1 MPARSKYQHHDP
13 QVIKEA
19 VDAVRSKKMSL
30 RGASKH
36 FGISLT
42 TLFDKVKGKRGAVKT
57 RRYLLTREE
66 EEKLVNWL
74 VKMAEVGFGQSAED
88 IRIKAKA
95 ILEIRGG
102 TTNDPSNMP
111 SKAWVYK
118 FLNRY
123 PQLSL
128 R

>member
-13 QVIKEA
+13 QVINEA

-57 RRYLLTREE
+57 PRYLLTCEE

-74 VKMAEVGFGQSAED
+74 VQMAEVGFSAED

-102 TTNDPSNMP
+102 TTKDPNNMP
-111 SKAWVYK
+111 SQAWAYK
-118 FLNRY
+118 LLSRY